1 LSEPS
6 EKLTRFAI
14 VCAKLFLL
22 LILGG
27 AIVFG
32 LIGPT
37 RSECQAPDTTGQI
50 QPMISLMNEGF
61 GFYASLMERVADHHR
76 DAGDL
81 ETSVQLLGRVIAI
94 KSRVLKSS
102 DTEFVGLEEKYNAQ
116 IKQLPDTQ
124 YKAIL
129 KFSQNKCPLN

>member
-1 LSEPS
+1 MSESS

-14 VCAKLFLL
+14 FFAKMFLL

-27 AIVFG
+27 AICIG
-32 LIGPT
+32 LIGST
-37 RSECQAPDTTGQI
+37 KLECHSPDTTEQI
-50 QPMISLMNEGF
+50 KPMIGLMNEGF
-61 GFYASLMERVADHHR
+61 GLYASLMERVADHHR

-102 DTEFVGLEEKYNAQ
+102 DSEFVGLEEKYNAQ
-116 IKQLPDTQ
+116 LKQLPDTK
-124 YKAIL
+124 YKAIV

>member
-1 LSEPS
+1 MSEPS

-14 VCAKLFLL
+14 VSAKLFLL

-27 AIVFG
+27 VIVFG

-37 RSECQAPDTTGQI
+37 RSECQVPDTTGQI

-81 ETSVQLLGRVIAI
+81 ETSVQILGRVIAT
-94 KSRVLKSS
+94 SVAS
-102 DTEFVGLEEKYNAQ
+102 A
-116 IKQLPDTQ
+116 
-124 YKAIL
+124 
-129 KFSQNKCPLN
+129 